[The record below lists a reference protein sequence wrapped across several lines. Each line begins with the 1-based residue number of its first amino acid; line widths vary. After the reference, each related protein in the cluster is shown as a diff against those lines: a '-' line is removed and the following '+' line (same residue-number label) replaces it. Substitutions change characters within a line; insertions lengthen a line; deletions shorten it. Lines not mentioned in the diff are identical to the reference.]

1 MGLRLFFAF
10 VLRYGFTGS
19 PVPCAE
25 NRGVPVIPG
34 TSIAFNLGDPQRRF
48 RPSERKKGGEWL
60 LATPRQL
67 IWPKPPN
74 GPDSI
79 LFLLESPSLP
89 AE

>member
-34 TSIAFNLGDPQRRF
+34 APIAFNLGDSQGRF
-48 RPSERKKGGEWL
+48 WPSERKKGGEWP
-60 LATPRQL
+60 LATPRKL
-67 IWPKPPN
+67 IRPKPPN
-74 GPDSI
+74 GTDSI
-79 LFLLESPSLP
+79 LFLLGSPSLP